1 MEAKE
6 LRIGNFINHNNGF
19 FVGPFTVNSIHI
31 SDLERDNAYAK
42 EYEPIPLTEEW
53 LVTLGFEYRTDTG
66 FDGWYSNPILGE
78 SIRIFEVE
86 NKWYK
91 YSSAHIVIKHVHQIQ
106 NLYFALTGEELN
118 KQD

>member
-1 MEAKE
+1 MKASEV
-6 LRIGNFINHNNGF
+6 RIGNLLNHNNGF
-19 FVGPFTVNSIHI
+19 VVGTFTVNSIHI

-53 LVTLGFEYRTDTG
+53 LIKLGFTLDNETDLYVSPDKFCSLQIEG
-66 FDGWYSNPILGE
+66 YGQEVMREFNIP
-78 SIRIFEVE
+78 VE
-86 NKWYK
+86 NL
-91 YSSAHIVIKHVHQIQ
+91 KHVHQLQ

>member
-6 LRIGNFINHNNGF
+6 LRIGNWIQSSSN
-19 FVGPFTVNSIHI
+19 
-31 SDLERDNAYAK
+31 K
-42 EYEPIPLTEEW
+42 EYQINLSWYECCKNSTEGRDIQLDTLPIPLTEEW
-53 LVTLGFEYRTDTG
+53 LIEFGFEYRTDTG

-91 YSSAHIVIKHVHQIQ
+91 YSSAHIVIKYVHQLQ
-106 NLYFALTGEELN
+106 NFYFALTGEELN